1 MQSDFED
8 KEVPLALVVGGH
20 TFDKWSE
27 YSFTDSFLAPADS
40 FSFGSSSYSMTPE
53 ERRRVHP
60 GAKVSLVID
69 GAVQGTGYLDKSS
82 VGARRAGGAVVSL
95 TGRDTFGHVVDSNM
109 DPRVKFKPEHTI
121 LQIAQGV
128 LEPFGFTDFSSDN
141 SDSRSVASKFKA
153 KTTKKG
159 KTIKKSGLAKLRP
172 SEGEGCYA
180 FLARVCTRFGCWVW
194 PSIDGTTA
202 ILGTPDFEQEPS
214 GIIRRT
220 WDGLKNNVL
229 DGGEVS
235 YDLTAQP
242 SYIVAEGI
250 GGGGEWGHSKL
261 RVVIINPFVEVAD
274 DLLAELEQYQPYKL
288 ALYYDPAIHGTAKNV
303 PVIIGNTRN
312 LRPRPMFK
320 HDAESKN
327 IEQLEHYARR
337 EMSMLTRKFLTA
349 KYTIRGHMI
358 DGTVPVSD
366 TTWHIRDEVGDIDEV
381 MWLTSRTL
389 KRSRS
394 GGTTTELEF
403 IRLNSMVL

>member
-1 MQSDFED
+1 MLKSDFED
-8 KEVPLALVVGGH
+8 KDVPLALVVGGH
-20 TFDKWSE
+20 TFDKWSD
-27 YSFTDSFLAPADS
+27 YSFTDSFLSPADS
-40 FSFGSSSYSMTPE
+40 FSFGASEYSMTPE

-60 GAKVSLVID
+60 GAPVSLVLD
-69 GAVQGTGYLDKSS
+69 GALQGTGYLDRS
-82 VGARRAGGAVVSL
+82 VISATRGAGAVISL

-109 DPRVKFKPEHTI
+109 DPRVKFKPESTI
-121 LQIAQGV
+121 LQIAQTV
-128 LEPFGFTDFSSDN
+128 LEPFGFTDFESDN
-141 SDSRSVASKFKA
+141 SDSRTVASKYKA

-159 KTIKKSGLAKLRP
+159 KTIKKSGLAKLRAT
-172 SEGEGCYA
+172 EGEGCYA
-180 FLARVCTRFGCWVW
+180 FLARVCTRFGFWVW
-194 PSIDGTTA
+194 PAVNGTTV

-214 GIIRRT
+214 GVIRRT
-220 WDGLKNNVL
+220 RDGLKNNVL
-229 DGGEVS
+229 DGQVT
-235 YDLTAQP
+235 YDLSSQP
-242 SYIVAEGI
+242 SYLVAEGF

-288 ALYYDPAIHGTAKNV
+288 ALYYDPAIHGTAKV
-303 PVIIGNTRN
+303 PTIIGNTRN
-312 LRPRPMFK
+312 PRPRPMFK

-366 TTWHIRDEVGDIDEV
+366 TTWLIDDEVGDIDEV